1 MENLSLS
8 VPDLLTTV
16 KQFVDAEKHP
26 QLDQMLQRY
35 LNKELGKQQVCVAQG
50 LGNGRRTQ
58 SDVCPPTC
66 LASLHWK
73 GGGGGGGGGW
83 GWGGGGGGR
92 VRVGVARGM
101 CGRGWV
107 EAGEE

>member
-35 LNKELGKQQVCVAQG
+35 MCKELGKQQVPSTQWVLEMG
-50 LGNGRRTQ
+50 LS
-58 SDVCPPTC
+58 SD
-66 LASLHWK
+66 SDSS
-73 GGGGGGGGGW
+73 
-83 GWGGGGGGR
+83 
-92 VRVGVARGM
+92 VGVRTGW
-101 CGRGWV
+101 CGGASKPWLN
-107 EAGEE
+107 